1 MVKFVTN
8 AMRFIVKIVPLSGL
22 HVMIAMNILV
32 KIVTWTARGVIVLM
46 FNVAEK
52 DVANVQ
58 NLKVS

>member
-8 AMRFIVKIVPLSGL
+8 AMRLIVKIVPVSGL

-58 NLKVS
+58 ILKVS